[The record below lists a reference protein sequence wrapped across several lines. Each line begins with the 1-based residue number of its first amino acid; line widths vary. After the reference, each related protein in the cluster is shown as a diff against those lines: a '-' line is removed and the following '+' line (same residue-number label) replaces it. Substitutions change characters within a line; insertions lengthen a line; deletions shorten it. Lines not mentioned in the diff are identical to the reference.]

1 MAHGMG
7 YQYIDT
13 CALLNDNAIQAIY
26 STVAIYNFT
35 QMLYK
40 LSITCQ
46 AHRIFKTDPT
56 RTIINFL
63 IIWLAIC
70 GIMTVC
76 GALFYCSPVAKCWD
90 ESIPGHCGNRSAMVY
105 SWAGFNLLN
114 DIIILG
120 EQTKSVVL
128 SDGSE
133 LEEESKAGFGSMAG
147 FVGPGK
153 LLLTEVFFFFSFFLG
168 QFCQFRIS

>member
-1 MAHGMG
+1 
-7 YQYIDT
+7 
-13 CALLNDNAIQAIY
+13 
-26 STVAIYNFT
+26 
-35 QMLYK
+35 MLYK

-46 AHRIFKTDPT
+46 AHRIFKTGPT

-63 IIWLAIC
+63 IGWLVVC

-120 EQTKSVVL
+120 ELALNTFGGGGDSPERKKIQSWI
-128 SDGSE
+128 
-133 LEEESKAGFGSMAG
+133 GSMAG
-147 FVGPGK
+147 
-153 LLLTEVFFFFSFFLG
+153 
-168 QFCQFRIS
+168 